1 MSHQLLTER
10 RRTGLTQAELA
21 ARSGVSRQLIGAIE
35 NGRHLPRVDAA
46 IAIAAALDIPVER
59 LFGDTRHVVDALTGF
74 NAAHDVPLRTGTV
87 GDQVV
92 STEAASSGSRWEP
105 ADGVIA
111 NGEFSSFG
119 PGRPGLVIAGCEP
132 GLAVLERILRER
144 GASSLSIAT
153 STKAA
158 IEALAA
164 GRVHA
169 SVVHGPD
176 VDHMAIPEGLEV
188 VRYRLVSWEVGLA
201 APRGSDG
208 QWWLPALAGETP
220 VVQREA
226 GAGVQRAFV
235 GIAGSVPGPV
245 VGTHVEAANHAALSG
260 LPAVTIEPAAR
271 AAGAVFHPI
280 ETHEAQLWVARTWAG
295 SPVFAEAMDV
305 VVGQRF
311 RMKLESVGGYDLSS
325 IGDVA

>member
-1 MSHQLLTER
+1 MSHRLHAER
-10 RRTGLTQAELA
+10 QRTGLTQAEVA

-46 IAIAAALDIPVER
+46 IAIAAALDVPVSR
-59 LFGDTRHVVDALTGF
+59 LFGETRPVVDALSGHD
-74 NAAHDVPLRTGTV
+74 AAHGVPLRTGTV
-87 GDQVV
+87 GDQIV
-92 STEAASSGSRWEP
+92 STEVSSSASDWEA
-105 ADGVIA
+105 ADGVIV
-111 NGEFSSFG
+111 NGEFSTFG

-144 GASSLSIAT
+144 GASALSIAT
-153 STKAA
+153 STKSAV
-158 IEALAA
+158 EALAA

-169 SVVHGPD
+169 SVVHGRD
-176 VDHMAIPEGLEV
+176 ADRIAIPEGLEII
-188 VRYRLVSWEVGLA
+188 RYRLVSWQVGLA
-201 APRGSDG
+201 APIGSDD
-208 QWWLPALAGETP
+208 QWWLPALAGEIP

-235 GIAGSVPGPV
+235 EVAGSAPGPIV
-245 VGTHVEAANHAALSG
+245 ASHVEAASHATMSG

-280 ETHEAQLWVARTWAG
+280 ETHEAQLWVARKWAG
-295 SPVFAEAMDV
+295 APVFAEAMDV
-305 VVGQRF
+305 VLGQRF